1 VARAQHIVIIFH
13 DFSFGGTEVIAL
25 RLAREWVAQGR
36 RVTLLCG
43 TFDGPLRSAV
53 PRGVHTE
60 RLEPEIPRTPLSRLR
75 LRRALLAAI
84 ARLRPDVVFLP
95 GNFHHVLAGAVRDL
109 PRRPKVVAK
118 ISNPLAPSAIPALRA
133 LLARAFRW
141 AARDVD
147 WFAAMSTGLADD
159 VRALTGRAE
168 VSVIFDPNID
178 TIINLPA
185 ARKVPGTGP
194 LHLLAAGRLVEQ
206 KDFGLAVRVVAELA
220 KHRDV
225 RLTIAGDGPGAPR
238 LARLARRLGV
248 ADRIALP
255 GRLASIGPALDH
267 ADLLLITSRYEG
279 GPAVAVEALER
290 GVPVI
295 ATDCSH
301 FLRDLLADADCG
313 AIVPSR
319 EPAAIAEAML
329 EWIDR
334 QDRRPFSPAV
344 VTEPFGTAFAA
355 RRYLDLFDRLAG
367 EDGCAA
373 PVSRSTPPRTGSESA
388 RRTRPL
394 LRHRVRN
401 YRPS

>member
-1 VARAQHIVIIFH
+1 
-13 DFSFGGTEVIAL
+13 
-25 RLAREWVAQGR
+25 
-36 RVTLLCG
+36 
-43 TFDGPLRSAV
+43 
-53 PRGVHTE
+53 
-60 RLEPEIPRTPLSRLR
+60 
-75 LRRALLAAI
+75 
-84 ARLRPDVVFLP
+84 
-95 GNFHHVLAGAVRDL
+95 
-109 PRRPKVVAK
+109 
-118 ISNPLAPSAIPALRA
+118 
-133 LLARAFRW
+133 
-141 AARDVD
+141 
-147 WFAAMSTGLADD
+147 
-159 VRALTGRAE
+159 
-168 VSVIFDPNID
+168 
-178 TIINLPA
+178 
-185 ARKVPGTGP
+185 
-194 LHLLAAGRLVEQ
+194 
-206 KDFGLAVRVVAELA
+206 VRVVAELA

-334 QDRRPFSPAV
+334 QDRRPFSPGV

-367 EDGCAA
+367 EGGCAA
-373 PVSRSTPPRTGSESA
+373 AISRSTPPRTGSESA